1 MRSAVLML
9 GVLLTLAGTAPA
21 GHAQAPS
28 DSTYTVRSGD
38 TLYSIAQRAGVS
50 VAALQR

>member
-1 MRSAVLML
+1 ML